1 MENEKKKYELSNLYL
16 KEFQFFNGEYDV
28 TFNIV
33 DINTDKMVITL
44 AVTNLGKISVIE
56 YDLLRDKENNLYFQ
70 YGCEHSKIDIDDFE
84 D

>member
-56 YDLLRDKENNLYFQ
+56 YDLLRDKDNNLYFQ